1 MDQNVNIQCMILTG
15 ADPGF
20 WERGGSINIF
30 TSGGGYGGGVPLP
43 VTARVSG
50 GALIVPQRG
59 LG

>member
-1 MDQNVNIQCMILTG
+1 MQHYVCAKLCTPTV